1 MKILATSKATILLAI
16 GEQNVAPCDA
26 GPPEGSARHAVGQ
39 ENRRARRISGNFR
52 DGTKS
57 AEQSKISEDAGSLC
71 NYEAYFP
78 NFEFRDRG
86 GPARLFEAP
95 DAEYPVIIESYA
107 LSSQYERLAPCRL
120 PTPVFSLALN
130 GEGFHGQGG
139 RPWAAGKGNLHL
151 CARLP
156 MQRAEALPIYRLIPS
171 LAAVRSLGR
180 GFGLKWPNDIVSGDP
195 MHKVGGSLTAVLQQ
209 DRALLFGIGVNLS
222 RAPKVSMSDGVCAAA
237 CYPHAFDFNDQSRIH
252 HRVARAVMHEV
263 TAVYEESLRAPEK
276 LIEEY
281 RSRLLGRGSHV
292 ILTDARTD
300 DVVASGIFSDID
312 DEFAVCLSGHAR
324 HYRDVRMR
332 FSDGYNTRT
341 RYISV

>member
-16 GEQNVAPCDA
+16 GEENVVPCDA
-26 GPPEGSARHAVGQ
+26 RPQETPRAGGQ
-39 ENRRARRISGNFR
+39 ENRCAGGISECFD
-52 DGTKS
+52 DGTHPADKS
-57 AEQSKISEDAGSLC
+57 KKYEDTRSLC
-71 NYEAYFP
+71 DYDAYFP
-78 NFEFRDRG
+78 NFEFQDRG
-86 GPARLFEAP
+86 GAARLFEAP

-156 MQRAEALPIYRLIPS
+156 LQTAEASPIYRLIPS
-171 LAAVRSLGR
+171 LAAVRSLGG

-195 MHKVGGSLTAVLQQ
+195 RHKVGGSLTAVLPQ
-209 DRALLFGIGVNLS
+209 DRALLLGIGVNLS
-222 RAPKVSMSDGVCAAA
+222 RAPKISMRDGVCAAA

-252 HRVARAVMHEV
+252 RWVARAAMHEV
-263 TAVYEESLRAPEK
+263 TAVYEESLRAPQK

-281 RSRLLGRGSHV
+281 RSRLLGIGHHV
-292 ILTDARTD
+292 MLIDARTD
-300 DVVASGIFSDID
+300 AVVASGIFSDID
-312 DEFAVCLSGHAR
+312 EEFAVCLSGHAT

-332 FSDGYNTRT
+332 FSDGDNTHT
-341 RYISV
+341 RYISP